1 MIDKKTLRAFG
12 FIWAILFLILAW
24 NNEEFVISL
33 CCVSLFFLVS
43 ASFFPEIYV
52 KTFIF
57 QGWIKFGNFLGNANS
72 KIIIFLLFFGVFLP
86 IALILKIL
94 KKDLLNK
101 KIDKNLATYFKLRD
115 QELGDMKNQF

>member
-1 MIDKKTLRAFG
+1 MIDNKTLRAFG

-33 CCVSLFFLVS
+33 SVVSLFFVVS
-43 ASFFPEIYV
+43 ASFFP
-52 KTFIF
+52 KTYIF
-57 QGWIKFGNFLGNANS
+57 QGWIKFGNYLGKINS
-72 KIIIFLLFFGVFLP
+72 KIIIFLLFFGIFTP

-101 KIDKNLATYFKLRD
+101 KIDKNLASYFKPRD
-115 QELGDMKNQF
+115 LELGDMKNQF